1 MVATASQTGWCL
13 LKYRYFKYSSRTN
26 CFLYAF
32 YCVRQCSILIVN
44 SLPAEDA
51 EARTGEVTERRFGE
65 IRRMLSDRV
74 RAEASQRETENQE
87 KDSRI
92 HQLETTLED
101 QVQEIAELKEEL
113 KAMTRGQNQTVETH
127 SERITLLSEDDET
140 VEPQP
145 AGERNRHRPKGNRR
159 RIQKDAAQMAK
170 SRSSPDTETDPST
183 MKLKEKIQFFEK
195 LNEDNQAT
203 PVHGQELPAGKI
215 SCRRK
220 LSFLLKRQPSR
231 TSIKWPRWR

>member
-1 MVATASQTGWCL
+1 M
-13 LKYRYFKYSSRTN
+13 
-26 CFLYAF
+26 
-32 YCVRQCSILIVN
+32 N

-92 HQLETTLED
+92 HQLETTLEN
-101 QVQEIAELKEEL
+101 QLQKIAELEE
-113 KAMTRGQNQTVETH
+113 KVEGTMKRSQRQTIEQH
-127 SERITLLSEDDET
+127 SEQETLLSKDDRT
-140 VEPQP
+140 IIIEPQS
-145 AGERNRHRPKGNRR
+145 AGERTSKKGKKRR
-159 RIQKDAAQMAK
+159 QNDEAQMAK
-170 SRSSPDTETDPST
+170 SQLTSETEDDPST
-183 MKLKEKIQFFEK
+183 LKVNEKIQFFEK

-203 PVHGQELPAGKI
+203 PVHGQKLPAGKI

-231 TSIKWPRWR
+231 TSIK